1 MLNYRADLKV
11 KARALRSEMTDAEQ
25 KLWFHLRRKQLG
37 GVQFFRQRPIGEYIA
52 DFFAPTIQLV
62 VEVDGS
68 QHQDTKA
75 VEYDHLRTEFFEKQG
90 ITVLRFDNLQVLQHT
105 TDVLE
110 QIHTYINRT
119 Q

>member
-1 MLNYRADLKV
+1 MVAYLPHLKV
-11 KARALRSEMTDAEQ
+11 LSRNLRSNQTDAEQ

-62 VEVDGS
+62 IEVDGS

-75 VEYDHLRTEFFEKQG
+75 VEYDHLRTEVLEKQG
-90 ITVLRFDNLQVLQHT
+90 ITVLRFDNLQVLQQT

-110 QIHTYINRT
+110 KIHTYINRT